1 MSTEM
6 TKALQKRKWHGR
18 AIFWHIWEKNV
29 RRFLLFFRSNLL
41 KQRPILQNINY
52 MTSTRKTKPR
62 FMVSSHST
70 VFSQPCWR
78 VSFFYPH
85 HCKEKHFP
93 KPRKASPIHWNDQ
106 LWLERST
113 GLGKSLITEYLKI
126 HYRRRKWQPTPVFL
140 PGESQGQRSL
150 VGCHLWGH
158 KKKKKKHYHDVQ
170 ICTKILC
177 ISYVSSAINH
187 SKTRWL
193 QITSC
198 ILSWNSQGWQSGQ
211 SFCRSHLASIH
222 MTVTA
227 LAQGSWRGHHDPTH
241 MSGIWCQPS
250 PRCLTSPPHG
260 HVSSSRLGLDS
271 MVAPGS

>member
-1 MSTEM
+1 MPTEM

-29 RRFLLFFRSNLL
+29 RRFLHFFRSNLL

-70 VFSQPCWR
+70 VFSQPCLR
-78 VSFFYPH
+78 VSLFYAH
-85 HCKEKHFP
+85 HSKEKHFP

-140 PGESQGQRSL
+140 PGESQGQWSL
-150 VGCHLWGH
+150 VGCQSLWGRTELDTTEAT
-158 KKKKKKHYHDVQ
+158 Y
-170 ICTKILC
+170 
-177 ISYVSSAINH
+177 
-187 SKTRWL
+187 
-193 QITSC
+193 
-198 ILSWNSQGWQSGQ
+198 
-211 SFCRSHLASIH
+211 
-222 MTVTA
+222 
-227 LAQGSWRGHHDPTH
+227 
-241 MSGIWCQPS
+241 
-250 PRCLTSPPHG
+250 
-260 HVSSSRLGLDS
+260 SSSS
-271 MVAPGS
+271 